1 MSYIYRKYKIANIVL
16 FVCAMVC
23 LVCYDRFGGY
33 GNAVFKGFTSFWF
46 VLLGGVNLTYAVKS
60 RINNIKPVVFIFSGL
75 FLGMIAD
82 ILLAVVFEYGV
93 IFFALGHIM
102 YLVGFYMIEKPHRSD
117 LMISLPLSVVSVIV
131 VIGNPFINVGDPLL
145 EKGLMVYA
153 VIISFMAGKSV
164 SNFLAQQTL
173 SRLLIAVSS
182 TMFLFSDVMLM
193 LYLFGTP
200 SRFAWVLCIYVYW
213 PAQTL
218 LAHGLLHYAT
228 ENTRSRVHINTTR
241 LTTRF

>member
-23 LVCYDRFGGY
+23 LVYFDRFGGY

-75 FLGMIAD
+75 FIGMIAD

-164 SNFLAQQTL
+164 SNFLAQQTM

-182 TMFLFSDVMLM
+182 AMFLFSDVMLM

-200 SRFAWVLCIYVYW
+200 SRLAWVLCIYAYW

-218 LAHGLLHYAT
+218 LAHALLHYST

-241 LTTRF
+241 LTARF

>member
-1 MSYIYRKYKIANIVL
+1 
-16 FVCAMVC
+16 MVC

-75 FLGMIAD
+75 FIGMIAD
-82 ILLAVVFEYGV
+82 ILLAVVFEYGG

-173 SRLLIAVSS
+173 FRLLIAVSS
-182 TMFLFSDVMLM
+182 AMFLFSDVMLM

-200 SRFAWVLCIYVYW
+200 SRLAWVLCIYAYW

-218 LAHGLLHYAT
+218 LAHALLHYST

-241 LTTRF
+241 LTARF

>member
-23 LVCYDRFGGY
+23 LVYYDRFGGY

-75 FLGMIAD
+75 FIGMIAD
-82 ILLAVVFEYGV
+82 VLLAMVFEYGV

-164 SNFLAQQTL
+164 SNFLAQQTM
-173 SRLLIAVSS
+173 SRLLITVSS
-182 TMFLFSDVMLM
+182 AMFLFSDVMLM

-200 SRFAWVLCIYVYW
+200 SRLAWVLCIYAYW

-218 LAHGLLHYAT
+218 LAHALLHYST

-241 LTTRF
+241 LTARF